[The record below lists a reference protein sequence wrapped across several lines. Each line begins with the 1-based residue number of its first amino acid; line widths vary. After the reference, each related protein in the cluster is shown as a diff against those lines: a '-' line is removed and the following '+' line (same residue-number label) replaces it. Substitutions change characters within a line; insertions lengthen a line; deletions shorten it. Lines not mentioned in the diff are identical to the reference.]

1 MIIRDDHFK
10 DRGGGGSEGLNPP
23 CTKPYGGAIT
33 KAIKNL

>member
-10 DRGGGGSEGLNPP
+10 DRGGSEGLNPP